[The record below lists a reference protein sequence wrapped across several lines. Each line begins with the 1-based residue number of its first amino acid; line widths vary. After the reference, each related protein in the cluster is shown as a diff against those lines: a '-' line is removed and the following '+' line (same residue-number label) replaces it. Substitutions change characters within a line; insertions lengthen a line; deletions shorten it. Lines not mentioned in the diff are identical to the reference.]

1 MFSCNNS
8 IKGITIS
15 SKKRARAEDVPV
27 LRPNGGCDLDIILFR
42 RSRFCV
48 LRNSFHQEVHC
59 GVALHKFKQQ
69 RAVRHFATPNI
80 CVVFSSTGSVTVRM
94 PSTNVIGI
102 GISASAV

>member
-8 IKGITIS
+8 IKGITIP
-15 SKKRARAEDVPV
+15 SKKRARAEDFPV
-27 LRPNGGCDLDIILFR
+27 LRPNGGYDLDIILFR

-69 RAVRHFATPNI
+69 RAVRQLRHAEH
-80 CVVFSSTGSVTVRM
+80 CVVFLSTGSVTVRM

>member
-15 SKKRARAEDVPV
+15 SQKRARAEDVPV
-27 LRPNGGCDLDIILFR
+27 LRPNGGYDSGIILFR
-42 RSRFCV
+42 HSRFCV

-59 GVALHKFKQQ
+59 GVALH
-69 RAVRHFATPNI
+69 FATPNI
-80 CVVFSSTGSVTVRM
+80 CFVFSSTGSVTVRM

>member
-8 IKGITIS
+8 IKGITIP
-15 SKKRARAEDVPV
+15 SKKRARAEDFPV
-27 LRPNGGCDLDIILFR
+27 LRPNGGYDLDIILFR

-69 RAVRHFATPNI
+69 RAVNI

>member
-8 IKGITIS
+8 IKGITIP

-27 LRPNGGCDLDIILFR
+27 LRPNGGYDLDIILFR
-42 RSRFCV
+42 RSRFCF

-69 RAVRHFATPNI
+69 RAVRQLRHAEHLRR
-80 CVVFSSTGSVTVRM
+80 VLVHRSVTVRM